1 MRTAVQWNH
10 SRFVDHLLKDRHETW
25 ALNDLLSVAVDHW
38 ENGSRDAACD
48 ATNVVTEIL
57 PRRGLWVVVACS
69 FGNSPRSCF
78 RQDVGS
84 SAVGWIHYKRSLLA
98 RPSCTL
104 APMTRRART
113 HPSIGGDEFLFVVLS
128 LTRKILLSVGQFLF
142 RVIEPVAKLGRPI
155 KGRADAV
162 IARPCAL

>member
-1 MRTAVQWNH
+1 MRTAVQRNH
-10 SRFVDHLLKDRHETW
+10 SRFMDHLLKDRHESW

-38 ENGSRDAACD
+38 ENRSCDAACD

-57 PRRGLWVVVACS
+57 PRCGLWIVVACA

-78 RQDVGS
+78 GQNVGS
-84 SAVGWIHYKRSLLA
+84 SAVGWIHDKRSLLA
-98 RPSCTL
+98 WPSCAL
-104 APMTRRART
+104 APVTRRASA
-113 HPSIGGDEFLFVVLS
+113 HASILGDEFLFVVIGLA
-128 LTRKILLSVGQFLF
+128 RKSLLSVGQFLF